1 MTEVELVVV
10 SMAFDAA
17 APEQLG
23 PLLAKYAVMTREE
36 PGCRNLDLLAS
47 STVPGRFVVVVKWES
62 ADAQRAH
69 FDSPVMVELAESC
82 RGLLTRPPQIDL
94 LDPISAHDLI

>member
-1 MTEVELVVV
+1 MGEVELVVV
-10 SMAFDAA
+10 TMVFDAA
-17 APEQLG
+17 DDRLA
-23 PLLAKYAVMTREE
+23 PLLAKYAVLARDQ

-47 STVPGRFVVVVKWES
+47 STTAGRYVVVSKWES

-69 FDSPVMVELAESC
+69 FDGSVMVELAEGC

-94 LDPISAHDLI
+94 LDPISAHDLH